1 MVHCKKNKK
10 TAGIWLPPRRRTDP
24 VTGSTTLVAPA
35 ARFPRVTKRADRSVS
50 QLKLLWLDMTK
61 ARPEEPLKLTFGRC
75 FDVSEADH
83 RQLPEMERSPWDVI
97 CFNFDYPAMA
107 GLRLIPLAKN
117 RWPSVPVLMLTEQ
130 NSADLM
136 LWALRS
142 RVFDVLVKPI
152 DAREVERT
160 VKRLE
165 DVLTARRTQGER
177 RPQAAHAQIPVE
189 SRYREH
195 SPAGPRLRV
204 AIAHVAKHYLQR
216 ISEAEVARM
225 CEMSPS
231 RFCREFKAA
240 FGVTF
245 VEYVAVQRMLH
256 AKRLLANPS
265 MPVSDVAV
273 AVGFNDPSYFT
284 RVFRKQEGVSPSEYR
299 TSVTAGLP
307 RPIPA

>member
-1 MVHCKKNKK
+1 
-10 TAGIWLPPRRRTDP
+10 
-24 VTGSTTLVAPA
+24 
-35 ARFPRVTKRADRSVS
+35 VS
-50 QLKLLWLDMTK
+50 QLKLLWIDVTK
-61 ARPEEPLKLTFGRC
+61 ARPEEPLKLILGRC
-75 FDVSEADH
+75 FDMCEADH
-83 RQLPEMERSPWDVI
+83 RQLPEIERAPWDVV

-107 GLRLIPLAKN
+107 GLKLIPLVKR
-117 RWPSVPVLMLTEQ
+117 RWPSVPVLMLTEH
-130 NSADLM
+130 NSPDLM

-142 RVFDVLVKPI
+142 QVFDVLVKPV

-160 VKRLE
+160 VKRLA
-165 DVLTARRTQGER
+165 DVLAVRRTQGER
-177 RPQAAHAQIPVE
+177 RPQAVHAQIPAE
-189 SRYREH
+189 SRYREY
-195 SPAGPRLRV
+195 SPVGSRLRV
-204 AIAHVAKHYLQR
+204 ATAHVAKRYLER

-256 AKRLLANPS
+256 AKRLLANPN

-273 AVGFNDPSYFT
+273 AVGFTDPSYFT

-299 TSVTAGLP
+299 ASVSPELP
-307 RPIPA
+307 RRVSA

>member
-1 MVHCKKNKK
+1 M
-10 TAGIWLPPRRRTDP
+10 
-24 VTGSTTLVAPA
+24 
-35 ARFPRVTKRADRSVS
+35 S
-50 QLKLLWLDMTK
+50 QLKLLWVDMTK
-61 ARPEEPLKLTFGRC
+61 ARPEEPLRLIFGQC
-75 FDVSEADH
+75 FETSEADH
-83 RQLPEMERSPWDVI
+83 RQLLGIERSAWDVI

-107 GLRLIPLAKN
+107 GLRLIPLCKS

-160 VKRLE
+160 VSRLT
-165 DVLTARRTQGER
+165 DVVAVRRTQGER
-177 RPQAAHAQIPVE
+177 RPQAAHAQMPAE
-189 SRYREH
+189 SRFREH
-195 SPAGPRLRV
+195 SPTGPRLRV

-256 AKRLLANPS
+256 AKRLLANPN

-273 AVGFNDPSYFT
+273 AVGFSDPSYFT
-284 RVFRKQEGVSPSEYR
+284 RVFRRQEGISPSEYR
-299 TSVTAGLP
+299 ASVTPVVLA
-307 RPIPA
+307 RRVSA

>member
-1 MVHCKKNKK
+1 M
-10 TAGIWLPPRRRTDP
+10 
-24 VTGSTTLVAPA
+24 
-35 ARFPRVTKRADRSVS
+35 S
-50 QLKLLWLDMTK
+50 QLLKLLWVEMTK
-61 ARPEEPLKLTFGRC
+61 ARPEEPLKLIFGGY
-75 FDVSEADH
+75 FDISEADH
-83 RQLPEMERSPWDVI
+83 RQLPVIERAQWDVI

-107 GLRLIPLAKN
+107 GLKLIPVAKN

-130 NSADLM
+130 SSADLM

-142 RVFDVLVKPI
+142 RVFDVLVKPVG
-152 DAREVERT
+152 AREVERI
-160 VKRLE
+160 VKQLS
-165 DVLTARRTQGER
+165 DVLAVRRTQGER
-177 RPQAAHAQIPVE
+177 RPQAVHAQIPME
-189 SRYREH
+189 SRFREH
-195 SPAGPRLRV
+195 SPAAPRLRV
-204 AIAHVAKHYLQR
+204 AIAHVAKHYLRR

-265 MPVSDVAV
+265 MPVGDVAM

-284 RVFRKQEGVSPSEYR
+284 RVFRRQEGVSPSEYR
-299 TSVTAGLP
+299 ASVTPGLQELVS
-307 RPIPA
+307 A

>member
-1 MVHCKKNKK
+1 
-10 TAGIWLPPRRRTDP
+10 
-24 VTGSTTLVAPA
+24 
-35 ARFPRVTKRADRSVS
+35 VS
-50 QLKLLWLDMTK
+50 RLKLLWVDMTK
-61 ARPEEPLKLTFGRC
+61 GRPEEPAKLIFEGY
-75 FDVSEADH
+75 FDMPEADH
-83 RQLPEMERSPWDVI
+83 RQLPVVERAAWDVI

-107 GLRLIPLAKN
+107 GLKLIPLAKS

-130 NSADLM
+130 SSADLM

-152 DAREVERT
+152 DARELERM
-160 VKRLE
+160 VSRLS
-165 DVLTARRTQGER
+165 DVLAVRRTQGER
-177 RPQAAHAQIPVE
+177 RPQSVHAQIPTE
-189 SRYREH
+189 SRFREQ
-195 SPAGPRLRV
+195 SPAAPRLRV

-216 ISEAEVARM
+216 ISEAEIARM

-245 VEYVAVQRMLH
+245 VEYVAVQRMLQ

-265 MPVSDVAV
+265 MPVGDVAM

-284 RVFRKQEGVSPSEYR
+284 RVFRKQEGLSPSEYR
-299 TSVTAGLP
+299 ASVSPGLQT
-307 RPIPA
+307 RVSA